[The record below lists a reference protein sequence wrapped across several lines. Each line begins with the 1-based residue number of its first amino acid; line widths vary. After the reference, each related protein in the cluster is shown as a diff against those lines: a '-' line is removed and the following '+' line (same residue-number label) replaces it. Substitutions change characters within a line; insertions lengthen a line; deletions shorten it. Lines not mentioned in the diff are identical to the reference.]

1 MIFSGNLINNKKTS
15 KITLGTA
22 NFFLK
27 DKLKKKVNKDEI
39 LRQILKYKVNFID
52 TSDQYGNGQCEEF
65 IGDFLTKNKLKNKI
79 FISTKFGQL
88 NSFSPNKIQKSID
101 ESLKRLKIEKIDI
114 YYFHSGTNREFDN
127 DKLWTILDRNLK
139 QGKITKLGISLKTK
153 YLLNNNLYQLKKG
166 FDYGVKVINL
176 AYNPF
181 FEYAEKIFNNKRF
194 SQYYKFTS
202 RLSFSSGL
210 IFERGKN
217 KEKKKFFNNQ
227 QNRMLDAKQNFFLN
241 NSDLATWCLNKIL
254 NKKKIHST
262 ILGLRNLD
270 QGKILS
276 GI

>member
-1 MIFSGNLINNKKTS
+1 MIFSSNLINNKKIS
-15 KITLGTA
+15 KITFGTA
-22 NFFLK
+22 NFFSRDKFKKKIDK
-27 DKLKKKVNKDEI
+27 DKLLK
-39 LRQILKYKVNFID
+39 QILKYKINFID
-52 TSDQYGNGQCEEF
+52 TSDQYGNGQCEKF
-65 IGDFLTKNKLKNKI
+65 IGDFLTKNRLKDKI

-127 DKLWTILDRNLK
+127 DKLWTILDKNSK

-153 YLLNNNLYQLKKG
+153 YLLNNDLYQLKKG

-181 FEYAEKIFNNKRF
+181 FEHAEKIFNNKRF

-202 RLSFSSGL
+202 RLSYSSGL
-210 IFERGKN
+210 IFERSKN
-217 KEKKKFFNNQ
+217 KERKIFFNNK
-227 QNRMLDAKQNFFLN
+227 QNQMLDDKQNFFLN
-241 NSDLATWCLNKIL
+241 NSDLAKWCLTKIL
-254 NKKKIHST
+254 NKKKIQSS
-262 ILGLRNLD
+262 IIGLRNLD

-276 GI
+276 RI